1 MRGLQINDPVGG
13 AHPTIGT
20 IMKKNLSPTH
30 LILPFIAFALL
41 SMGFGNPIA
50 KKTIHTPSGRFEI
63 TFTLVKGSVEPKKAK
78 VDPDTRALWRISFF
92 DTGGLI
98 KTVNFR
104 DPGDKKA
111 LTEADIYRKLI
122 FSPKDDFV
130 VVPSE
135 KADASP
141 KAIALSKSL
150 KWKETPFE
158 IEEYTWMN
166 DLKAVGD
173 KKAHCSHGV
182 YIFDGERGASVP
194 VKKSESP
201 IGYELLSIDGNTAV
215 VKMFL
220 DECRMQDI
228 PAKCFSH
235 DLASDTETP
244 VQCPG
249 KKGKK

>member
-1 MRGLQINDPVGG
+1 MGE
-13 AHPTIGT
+13 AHPTIET
-20 IMKKNLSPTH
+20 IMKKH
-30 LILPFIAFALL
+30 LNPARFILPVVSVIFALL
-41 SMGFGNPIA
+41 SMGFGNPMA

-63 TFTLVKGSVEPKKAK
+63 TFTLVKGSIEPKRAK

-92 DTGGLI
+92 DADGLVR
-98 KTVNFR
+98 TVNFR

-111 LTEADIYRKLI
+111 LTEADIYRRLV

-130 VVPSE
+130 IVPPE
-135 KADASP
+135 VAGTAP
-141 KAIALSKSL
+141 RAIALSKTL

-158 IEEYTWMN
+158 IEEYTWLD

-173 KKAHCSHGV
+173 KKAHCSYGV
-182 YIFDGERGASVP
+182 YIFDGERGAQVP

-201 IGYELLSIDGNTAV
+201 IGYEMLSIEGKTATI
-215 VKMFL
+215 KMFL

-244 VQCPG
+244 IQCPG
-249 KKGKK
+249 KKGKR

>member
-1 MRGLQINDPVGG
+1 MTKRLRP
-13 AHPTIGT
+13 AR
-20 IMKKNLSPTH
+20 
-30 LILPFIAFALL
+30 LILPVVSIAFALL

-50 KKTIHTPSGRFEI
+50 KKTIHTPSGRFEVA
-63 TFTLVKGSVEPKKAK
+63 FTHVKEATETKKSK

-92 DTGGLI
+92 DADGLI

-111 LTEADIYRKLI
+111 LTEADIYRRLS

-130 VVPSE
+130 VIPPE
-135 KADASP
+135 AINAP
-141 KAIALSKSL
+141 KRAIALSKTL

-158 IEEYTWMN
+158 IEEYTWM
-166 DLKAVGD
+166 DDFKAVGD

-201 IGYELLSIDGNTAV
+201 IGYEMLSIEGNTAV
-215 VKMFL
+215 VRMFL

-249 KKGKK
+249 KKWKR

>member
-1 MRGLQINDPVGG
+1 
-13 AHPTIGT
+13 
-20 IMKKNLSPTH
+20 MKKHLKPAR
-30 LILPFIAFALL
+30 LILPFLAFALL
-41 SMGFGNPIA
+41 TMGFGNPVA
-50 KKTIHTPSGRFEI
+50 KKTIHSPSGRFEV
-63 TFTLVKGSVEPKKAK
+63 TFTLVKGSVEPKRAK

-92 DTGGLI
+92 DSDGLV

-111 LTEADIYRKLI
+111 LTEADIYKRLI
-122 FSPKDDFV
+122 FSPKDNFV
-130 VVPSE
+130 IVPPE
-135 KADASP
+135 AADAP
-141 KAIALSKSL
+141 PRAIALSKTL
-150 KWKETPFE
+150 KWKEAPFE
-158 IEEYTWMN
+158 IVDYTWTG

-173 KKAHCSHGV
+173 RRAHCSYGV

-201 IGYELLSIDGNTAV
+201 IGYELLSIEGNTAV

-249 KKGKK
+249 KKGKR